1 MPVRYN
7 VGVAKTKNC
16 LLSSDDFGRTDRD
29 AGGDCMRQ
37 YQLKET
43 KEINKIV
50 CNQCG
55 KEIEVSEGTPR
66 EGVFSVDYAWGY
78 FSDKDGERH
87 SFDLCE
93 SCYDKLLASFK
104 LPADIEE

>member
-1 MPVRYN
+1 MPVRYT
-7 VGVAKTKNC
+7 VGVAKKKNC
-16 LLSSDDFGRTDRD
+16 LLLSGGSAGTGRDT
-29 AGGDCMRQ
+29 GGDCMRQ

-55 KEIEVSEGTPR
+55 KEISVIDGTPR
-66 EGVFSVDYAWGY
+66 EGVFSVDYTWGY
-78 FSDKDGERH
+78 FSDKDGEKH

-93 SCYDKLLASFK
+93 SCYDKLLSSFQ

>member
-1 MPVRYN
+1 
-7 VGVAKTKNC
+7 
-16 LLSSDDFGRTDRD
+16 
-29 AGGDCMRQ
+29 MRQ

-55 KEIEVSEGTPR
+55 KEIRVVDGTPR

-78 FSDKDGERH
+78 FSDKDNQVDC
-87 SFDLCE
+87 FDLCE
-93 SCYDKLLASFK
+93 KCYDEFVSTFVI
-104 LPADIEE
+104 PIGE

>member
-1 MPVRYN
+1 MLPSVGFVR
-7 VGVAKTKNC
+7 A
-16 LLSSDDFGRTDRD
+16 GRDT
-29 AGGDCMRQ
+29 GGDCMRQ

-55 KEIEVSEGTPR
+55 KEIEVSGGTPR

>member
-1 MPVRYN
+1 
-7 VGVAKTKNC
+7 
-16 LLSSDDFGRTDRD
+16 
-29 AGGDCMRQ
+29 MRQ
-37 YQLKET
+37 YRLKET

-55 KEIEVSEGTPR
+55 KEIEVSGGTPR

-93 SCYDKLLASFK
+93 SCIL
-104 LPADIEE
+104 

>member
-1 MPVRYN
+1 
-7 VGVAKTKNC
+7 
-16 LLSSDDFGRTDRD
+16 
-29 AGGDCMRQ
+29 MRQ

-55 KEIEVSEGTPR
+55 KEIEVSGGTPR

-78 FSDKDGERH
+78 FSDKDGKDTA
-87 SFDLCE
+87 STCASPVMI
-93 SCYDKLLASFK
+93 SCSHPSNCLRT
-104 LPADIEE
+104 

>member
-1 MPVRYN
+1 MRRY
-7 VGVAKTKNC
+7 K
-16 LLSSDDFGRTDRD
+16 
-29 AGGDCMRQ
+29 M
-37 YQLKET
+37 KET
-43 KEINKIV
+43 KEISNII

-55 KEIEVSEGTPR
+55 REINVTNGMPE

-93 SCYDKLLASFK
+93 SCYDKLLASFR
-104 LPADIEE
+104 LPADIQE

>member
-1 MPVRYN
+1 MTKR
-7 VGVAKTKNC
+7 KNC
-16 LLSSDDFGRTDRD
+16 LLLSGVLAGTDRD

-43 KEINKIV
+43 KEINKII

-55 KEIEVSEGTPR
+55 KEINVVDGTPR
-66 EGVFSVDYAWGY
+66 EGVFSVDYTWGY
-78 FSDKDGERH
+78 FSDKDGEKH

-93 SCYDKLLASFK
+93 SCYDKLLSSFQ